1 MARYYFHMSNGGELV
16 RDDLGEEFARE
27 EDAHAHAV
35 GVAWELAR
43 NGPAQSMDGRHLII
57 MDETGRVVCNV
68 PLPVND

>member
-16 RDDLGEEFARE
+16 RDEFGEEFARE

-35 GVAWELAR
+35 GVASELAR
-43 NGPAQSMDGRHLII
+43 NDPAQSMNGRQLII

-68 PLPVND
+68 PLPVDD